1 MSWHNLDG
9 NWKGGWALDLHTIH
23 STQNDD
29 GSFNNERTRLGE
41 SLYMLKYKNDYTKI
55 DELAQEAAA
64 FIQNLMVKPH
74 LSVILPTPPS
84 KARHMQPVIEMAK
97 RISEIIKIPID
108 LDYIHKTKNTE
119 QLKSIQDLAERE
131 KIMSGAFAVSDQR
144 YANKKVLI
152 FDDLFRSGTTLK
164 EITKVLYDVGKV
176 QNVYVVTLTKTRA
189 NR

>member
-1 MSWHNLDG
+1 MSLHNLKG
-9 NWKGGWALDLHTIH
+9 NWKGGWALDLHTVH

-41 SLYMLKYKNDYTKI
+41 SLYVLKYKNDYTKI
-55 DELAQEAAA
+55 DELAQEAAV
-64 FIQNLMVKPH
+64 FIQNLMVKPY

-84 KARHMQPVIEMAK
+84 KTRHIQPVIEMAK
-97 RISEIIKIPID
+97 KISEIIKIPID
-108 LDYIHKTKNTE
+108 LDYIHKIKNTE
-119 QLKSIQDLAERE
+119 QIKSVQDLVQRE
-131 KIMSGAFAVSDQR
+131 KIMEGAFSVSDQR

-164 EITKVLYDVGKV
+164 EITRVLYEVGKV
-176 QNVYVVTLTKTRA
+176 QNVYVVTLTKTRV